1 MAAILFW
8 RSHKTDI
15 VSEIMAAY
23 CSYLNLDILKASH
36 AIVII
41 KEFMYMW
48 TCKGTEAWLVA
59 YFAIYD

>member
-1 MAAILFW
+1 
-8 RSHKTDI
+8 
-15 VSEIMAAY
+15 MAAY